1 MLHYSTMICVVIG
14 RNIFQYKWGGGE
26 HITFSLAKLI
36 SLPVASV
43 EIKCSCYCFK
53 YFNSTFSQTLWL
65 HWKLRV
71 YRLRLW
77 STQFRLRSSKFR
89 LRSSKFRLRSSKFRI
104 WSTQFKLWCT
114 EYSQLWLW
122 STELWIWHS
131 EFRLQ
136 RPEQQ
141 QQLRGWR
148 RWRRNSK

>member
-14 RNIFQYKWGGGE
+14 RNIFQYKRGGGE

-36 SLPVASV
+36 GLPVASV

-89 LRSSKFRLRSSKFRI
+89 LRSSKFRI

-122 STELWIWHS
+122 STELRIWHS